1 MTDKERTRR
10 GISNIKRFLLGEGLS
25 VLPTDANSD
34 SIYLNIDDIKIR
46 VSNHIP
52 PIVGTE
58 KINVV
63 VTLDRPVKYMTVI
76 NGGILIHD
84 KLKDLKKFLKSFLQL
99 NKCYGF
105 TMESM
110 VEVKFKSK
118 TKELQKV
125 NQDLVK
131 ARSDLK
137 KISSL
142 IKERQKSVGVD
153 FSDLNSKQI
162 NSIIKQIQGYK
173 KQNKQ

>member
-10 GISNIKRFLLGEGLS
+10 GIGNIKRFLIGEGLS
-25 VLPTDANSD
+25 LLPIEKDSD
-34 SIYLNIDDIKIR
+34 SVYLNIEDIKIR
-46 VSNHIP
+46 VSNHLP
-52 PIVGTE
+52 PVVGTE

-63 VTLDRPVKYMTVI
+63 VTLDNPTKYMTVI

-110 VEVKFKSK
+110 VEVKVKSK

-125 NQDLVK
+125 NRDLVK

-137 KISSL
+137 KISSI
-142 IKERQKSVGVD
+142 IKGREESVGID
-153 FSDLNSKQI
+153 FSGLNSKQV
-162 NSIIKQIQGYK
+162 NSIIKQIQSYK
-173 KQNKQ
+173 KQNK